1 MMICINLPVFGIKAV
16 SRICLGS
23 VSVGRLHL
31 GPMTLVSMGYLQVR
45 SPDSRQECTG
55 GILGQSTGILVV
67 V

>member
-1 MMICINLPVFGIKAV
+1 MMICINLFGIKAV

-45 SPDSRQECTG
+45 SPDSRHECTG